1 MLHLKLIRI
10 IGSGDNDL
18 LFIAY
23 SMKPSLGVVVAKC
36 HGKLGCQWFEQN
48 KKAIIIFL
56 TVEPITP
63 I

>member
-23 SMKPSLGVVVAKC
+23 SMKQSLVWSLQNAMESWDVSGLNRTKKPS
-36 HGKLGCQWFEQN
+36 
-48 KKAIIIFL
+48 
-56 TVEPITP
+56 
-63 I
+63 